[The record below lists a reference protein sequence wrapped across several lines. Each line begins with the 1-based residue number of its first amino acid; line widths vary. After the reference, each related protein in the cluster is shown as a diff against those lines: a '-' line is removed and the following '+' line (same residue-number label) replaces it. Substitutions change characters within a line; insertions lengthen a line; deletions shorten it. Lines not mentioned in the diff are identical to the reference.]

1 MDQEL
6 EFIMGKLAISS
17 FYWFVVATKVAKIG
31 ILMLIQIIYGK
42 IAEKPHVGR
51 NKHKCL

>member
-6 EFIMGKLAISS
+6 EFIMGKLVISS

-31 ILMLIQIIYGK
+31 ILIKRKIINQGS
-42 IAEKPHVGR
+42 
-51 NKHKCL
+51 